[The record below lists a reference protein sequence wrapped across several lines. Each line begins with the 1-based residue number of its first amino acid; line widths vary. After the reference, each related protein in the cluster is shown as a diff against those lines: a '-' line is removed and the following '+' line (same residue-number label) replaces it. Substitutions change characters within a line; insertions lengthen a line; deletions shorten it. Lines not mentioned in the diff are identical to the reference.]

1 MRVYSAICCPSDCT
15 AGRQAEIGYSSF
27 CQECLQRFCQ
37 LCSYI
42 SFFRIHL
49 IRDHA
54 LLDPPAG
61 NKNTMSSLLQVSCCS
76 WQKWLSPPQ
85 ANLFIR
91 IRPCYKPT
99 CRIKKLFSSSHKIPA
114 FRIRVLLSRTGSAK
128 KSQSGS
134 GSMEKT
140 PKNVNT
146 STNKKKLFIIMTFS
160 ILNTVLFGQVPPKP
174 NQRISFTVRSH
185 QFVKANIRRIRVFKV
200 QIRIGGKN
208 SDPSGS
214 EILQKPVQHL
224 RQKKVGQY

>member
-1 MRVYSAICCPSDCT
+1 MCEWKNSSFGSLSLDFLFSPLKPRIFLLYLNSINSAICCPSDCT

-54 LLDPPAG
+54 VLDPPAG

-99 CRIKKLFSSSHKIPA
+99 CWIKKLFSSSHKIPA
-114 FRIRVLLSRTGSAK
+114 FRIRVLLSITGSAK

-134 GSMEKT
+134 MEKT
-140 PKNVNT
+140 PK
-146 STNKKKLFIIMTFS
+146 KCKYDYK
-160 ILNTVLFGQVPPKP
+160 
-174 NQRISFTVRSH
+174 
-185 QFVKANIRRIRVFKV
+185 
-200 QIRIGGKN
+200 
-208 SDPSGS
+208 
-214 EILQKPVQHL
+214 
-224 RQKKVGQY
+224 